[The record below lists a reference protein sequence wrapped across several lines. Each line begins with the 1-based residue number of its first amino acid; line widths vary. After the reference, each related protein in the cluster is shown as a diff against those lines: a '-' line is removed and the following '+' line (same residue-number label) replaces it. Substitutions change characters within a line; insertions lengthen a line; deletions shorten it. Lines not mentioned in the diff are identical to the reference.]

1 MDKNELIA
9 EVSRCLKTVR
19 AEYDFSQTQMASILG
34 ISKKSLVETEKK
46 RRNLTWPECV
56 AFVTLFS
63 SSSILQNSFGG
74 EMSDMMKAI
83 AFNDIQPIYP
93 KTLGGKIWWKNIREE
108 KGYQPRVKDV
118 VVVAFGLED
127 AAAKVVVR
135 KKEGLYFCPDSDY
148 EGENGAAYQEYP
160 AEEGQVFGVVELV
173 IHNPKA
179 V

>member
-83 AFNDIQPIYP
+83 AFNGIQPIYP

-108 KGYQPRVKDV
+108 KGYRLQQNIISSHYRILDSQDGRIISSLHKSVIMPIFENLIKE
-118 VVVAFGLED
+118 ED
-127 AAAKVVVR
+127 K
-135 KKEGLYFCPDSDY
+135 
-148 EGENGAAYQEYP
+148 
-160 AEEGQVFGVVELV
+160 
-173 IHNPKA
+173 
-179 V
+179 